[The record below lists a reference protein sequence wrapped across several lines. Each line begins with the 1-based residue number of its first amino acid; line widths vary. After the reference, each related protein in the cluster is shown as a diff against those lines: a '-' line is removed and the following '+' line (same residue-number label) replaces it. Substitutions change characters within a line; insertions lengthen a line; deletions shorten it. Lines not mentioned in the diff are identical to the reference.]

1 MLGENPRVCNQG
13 ILNYLLIVLRSDKD
27 FMKFWKVVKL
37 MINQPALEEAANQVQ
52 KGSKI
57 VTY

>member
-1 MLGENPRVCNQG
+1 MSGENPRVCNQG
-13 ILNYLLIVLRSDKD
+13 ILNYLLIALRRDKD
-27 FMKFWKVVKL
+27 FMKFWKVVKS

-57 VTY
+57 IIY